1 MIKDEKNINK
11 QYGVFLDKREVI
23 EGTEEELEEKNADF
37 ICPSSITAYRRL
49 FVRLSEEELVSELGV
64 FVESKAYEHVL
75 KHDSHEQG
83 EFIQHHLYEKLIEKK
98 MNKLGVCSGTVK
110 IEFNDTWYAK
120 EELGYDENF
129 YMKDTREMYLNKG
142 FTETEHNVFYADNVK
157 DAYEFAYPF
166 IRMMYSYDDVY
177 GIWGA
182 VKSCIINIGDFKLD
196 LYEDMKY
203 YYNQYTD
210 GIYTYCANKWDP
222 PVIVR
227 RKLNDYRF
235 ANEIEEYYKGN
246 GKWEKFSIYNSRII
260 NIYED
265 ELVAI
270 ENKYELEEAIKC
282 YDKR

>member
-1 MIKDEKNINK
+1 MEYKKINDYTINCIVTKQDMENFGLNLDEIFNHTKK
-11 QYGVFLDKREVI
+11 SDEFL
-23 EGTEEELEEKNADF
+23 
-37 ICPSSITAYRRL
+37 
-49 FVRLSEEELVSELGV
+49 
-64 FVESKAYEHVL
+64 
-75 KHDSHEQG
+75 
-83 EFIQHHLYEKLIEKK
+83 HHIVDE
-98 MNKLGVCSGTVK
+98 
-110 IEFNDTWYAK
+110 AK

-235 ANEIEEYYKGN
+235 DNEIEEYYKGN